1 MSVHFL
7 YFLFKLKGVKPTSLS
22 KKYVENEIS
31 NSSSQKKR
39 ESERGAKIKSNF
51 KSISKTAQKVS
62 LVTLVTNYHKL
73 TFLPLLP

>member
-31 NSSSQKKR
+31 NSSSQKKERAR
-39 ESERGAKIKSNF
+39 EE
-51 KSISKTAQKVS
+51 QK
-62 LVTLVTNYHKL
+62 
-73 TFLPLLP
+73 